1 MLLPMREP
9 VVTGTDYYCRVPCVH
24 PLTESH
30 ISVACWTDGRAAHA
44 IGEAMAMLGRDL
56 EWEIS
61 LSLRCL
67 SGVVGTDPGQL
78 LRGFGFDSC
87 LRQFFGL
94 LGGETKKKLLQV
106 IRTQGD

>member
-61 LSLRCL
+61 LSLSL
-67 SGVVGTDPGQL
+67 DPGQL

-94 LGGETKKKLLQV
+94 RWETKKIAQV
-106 IRTQGD
+106 NSNPRRLDRPGHP